1 MRHSKFVVI
10 RSAIAPLYRSIEIEL
25 YMTSKGRVRLAL
37 HGSQH
42 KGRCLEEVI
51 PLEEESTDPVF
62 VQAIKKC
69 PDEEDG
75 PPDVST
81 IAMLREY
88 IQDHYPAFW
97 RSWAK

>member
-1 MRHSKFVVI
+1 MRYSKFVVI
-10 RSAIAPLYRSIEIEL
+10 HDAVAPLYRSVEIEL
-25 YMTSKGRVRLAL
+25 YMASKGRVRLAL

-51 PLEEESTDPVF
+51 PLKKESTDPVF
-62 VQAIKKC
+62 VRAIKKC
-69 PDEEDG
+69 PDDHDG
-75 PPDVST
+75 PADGVT

-88 IQDHYPAFW
+88 VQDHYPAFW